1 MAACKIFLCSFLV
14 MLLLKQSS
22 GFYDIDWLWDSIED
36 PNKADSDDTKQQDCG
51 CSQYGSEYWKGC
63 DIFGQCSCFD
73 NVQGEKCDRCI
84 YGYWNIMSGLG
95 CQSCGCDPVGA
106 LDSACDQ
113 STGQCNCKEGFGGT
127 NCGTCAPNYYGST
140 QDGCKAC
147 ECNSDGSATQQCIAD
162 GTCSCKSDI
171 FGDKCDK
178 CRENYYDVTRG
189 CLECPACYSAIKD
202 QVANLRA
209 MIQQLKQLIDQASGG
224 TSITDPTFEA
234 RLAQTEKD
242 AEDLLEQ
249 IRGGGTGTG
258 GAVDELK
265 DLLND
270 LRAKV
275 SGIQNNVDNGR
286 RDANDAADKVLSI
299 RGIIAQITTLMSDM
313 KDYMENEGKAI
324 IDKAGG
330 DTGAAAGDFD
340 ELVKK
345 AQDLASEQEG
355 DAQKIED
362 ISNNALSIAKEA
374 LKRIKGALD
383 PDGGTDT
390 SAAALDDLKAKLDQA
405 AADLETVKREA
416 DAALQKAETTDANAR
431 RILANAEARQSNMDV
446 DGLKAQA
453 NTIKSD
459 SDDLL
464 REINK
469 LDTDGTAVVNDVTSN
484 HDEASKQ
491 LQDAKKQIQRT
502 DELLARVY
510 AARQGAD
517 DAVKSAEEILSDA
530 QKTLET
536 LSDFA
541 NKVAKAETDAKAALT
556 KEPNIRAIIVEAETA
571 TTDANTALGSAK
583 TDADDAKNT
592 AERAKRIADNTKTSA
607 AQEKER
613 ADRLDQKATDL
624 HNQAKTLQVDV
635 NNFQNTGGLWD
646 RKKKQA
652 DRDEA
657 IIAEA
662 TTEAQR
668 IQKEAEDTFNLM
680 VDTDRRLQA
689 ILDKLADGSSAPDA
703 DTMKTLQQTYDNLQG
718 QWNTLNIAQIV
729 FNINAWMERNVV
741 GVADVNIDELR
752 AEVDN
757 LEAIKNSLPDGCFRA
772 EAGVEGT

>member
-1 MAACKIFLCSFLV
+1 MAVCKIVLCSLLV
-14 MLLLKQSS
+14 VLLSKQSS
-22 GFYDIDWLWDSIED
+22 GIYDLDWLWDSIED
-36 PNKADSDDTKQQDCG
+36 PAKADSDDTKQQDCG

-63 DIFGQCSCFD
+63 DIFGQCECYP
-73 NVQGEKCDRCI
+73 NVQGTKCDQCI
-84 YGYWNIMSGLG
+84 YGYWNIMSGTG
-95 CQSCGCDPVGA
+95 CQSCGCDPEGA

-127 NCGTCAPNYYGST
+127 SCDACGPNYYGSP

-147 ECNSDGSATQQCIAD
+147 ECSSDGSTVQQCGAD
-162 GTCSCKSDI
+162 GTCSCKPDI

-178 CRENYYDVTRG
+178 CRENYYDVSRG
-189 CLECPACYSAIKD
+189 CLQCPYCYSAIND

-209 MIQQLKQLIDQASGG
+209 MILQLQQLIDDASGG

-234 RLAQTEKD
+234 RLAQTEQD
-242 AEDLLEQ
+242 AADLLEQ
-249 IRGGGTGTG
+249 LQGGGTGTG
-258 GAVDELK
+258 GAIDELK
-265 DLLND
+265 DLLNN

-286 RDANDAADKVLSI
+286 SDANDAADKVLNI
-299 RGIIAQITTLMSDM
+299 RGIIAQITTLMADM
-313 KDYMENEGKAI
+313 KDYMENEGKDI
-324 IDKAGG
+324 IDAGRG
-330 DTGAAAGDFD
+330 DTGATSGEFD

-345 AQDLASEQEG
+345 AQDLANEQEG

-362 ISNNALSIAKEA
+362 VSNNALDIAKEA

-383 PDGGTDT
+383 SGGTDS
-390 SAAALDDLKAKLDQA
+390 SAGALDDLKAKLDQA
-405 AADLETVKREA
+405 AADLEKVKREA
-416 DAALQKAETTDANAR
+416 DEALKKAETTDANAR

-446 DGLKAQA
+446 DGLKDQA
-453 NTIKSD
+453 NKIKGE

-469 LDTDGTAVVNDVTSN
+469 LDTDGTAVVNDVTTN
-484 HDEASKQ
+484 HDEALKQ
-491 LQDAKKQIQRT
+491 LQDARKQIQRP
-502 DELLARVY
+502 DLLMARAD

-517 DAVKSAEEILSDA
+517 AAVNSAEAILSDA

-541 NKVAKAETDAKAALT
+541 NKVAKAESDAKAALT

-592 AERAKRIADNTKTSA
+592 AEEAKRIADNTKTSA

-613 ADRLDQKATDL
+613 ADRLSKKAEDL
-624 HNQAKTLQVDV
+624 HNEAKTLQADVD
-635 NNFQNTGGLWD
+635 NFDNTGSLWD
-646 RKKKQA
+646 QKKKQG

-657 IIAEA
+657 LIAEA
-662 TTEAQR
+662 TVEAQR

-703 DTMKTLQQTYDNLQG
+703 DTMKTLQQTYDNLKG
-718 QWNTLNIAQIV
+718 QWDTLNIAQIV
-729 FNINAWMERNVV
+729 FNINRWMQENIV
-741 GVADVNIDELR
+741 GVADVNIDMLR

-757 LEAIKNSLPDGCFRA
+757 LEAIRNALPDGCFRA
-772 EAGVEGT
+772 ETGVEGT